1 MPSKTNPSASK
12 TNHDKKKLTAC
23 CVFNKCR
30 IFAVMKALAKFILT
44 LLPAFLIVFSGAGI
58 SILQCSHT
66 GKVSVAQIVGDVKDD
81 CHEDLND
88 ECHDKKGCEDSS
100 LADGCMQVN
109 TLEFIPSIFD
119 KGQQHDLKPLIAD
132 LWKPFESRVNL
143 LSFFSEREHSD
154 REISYL
160 PSAPPRTY
168 LTLIRV
174 LRI

>member
-1 MPSKTNPSASK
+1 MT
-12 TNHDKKKLTAC
+12 KKINGFFF
-23 CVFNKCR
+23 FNKCR
-30 IFAVMKALAKFILT
+30 IFATMKALAKFILT
-44 LLPAFLIVFSGAGI
+44 LLPAFLIVFSGAGV

-66 GKVSVAQIVGDVKDD
+66 GKMSVAQIVGEVKDD

-109 TLEFIPSIFD
+109 TLEFIPSIFS
-119 KGQQHDLKPLIAD
+119 KGQQPDLKPLIAD
-132 LWKPFESRVNL
+132 LWKPFESRLNL
-143 LSFFSEREHSD
+143 LSFLSERELAD

>member
-1 MPSKTNPSASK
+1 MT
-12 TNHDKKKLTAC
+12 KKINGFFF
-23 CVFNKCR
+23 FNKCR
-30 IFAVMKALAKFILT
+30 IFATMKALAKLILT
-44 LLPAFLIVFSGAGI
+44 LLPAFLIVFSGAGV

-119 KGQQHDLKPLIAD
+119 KGQQPDLKPLIAD
-132 LWKPFESRVNL
+132 LWKPFAQSSQKSSFPS
-143 LSFFSEREHSD
+143 LSG
-154 REISYL
+154 
-160 PSAPPRTY
+160 
-168 LTLIRV
+168 
-174 LRI
+174 